1 MNTATRKAKG
11 KRLQKYVCNL
21 ILKYYS
27 ILNDQD
33 VKSIRMGRKGEDVQL
48 SKRAK
53 ELVPYSIECKNQE
66 KMKYLWD
73 AYEQAV
79 NNSNNLEPMVVIKI
93 NQKKPLV
100 VIDAEHFFLLQSKNN
115 ILKLN
120 QDSKILS

>member
-48 SKRAK
+48 SEKAK
-53 ELVPYSIECKNQE
+53 ELIPYSIECKNQE
-66 KMKYLWD
+66 KLNVWS
-73 AYEQAV
+73 AYDQAES
-79 NNSNNLEPMVVIKI
+79 NSGNYEPLVVIKR
-93 NQKKPLV
+93 NRQKPLV
-100 VIDAEHFFLLQSKNN
+100 VLDAEYFMKLHKN
-115 ILKLN
+115 
-120 QDSKILS
+120 

>member
-11 KRLQKYVCNL
+11 KRLQKYVCSL
-21 ILKYYS
+21 ILKYHS
-27 ILNDQD
+27 KLTDND

-100 VIDAEHFFLLQSKNN
+100 VIDAEHFFLLQSK
-115 ILKLN
+115 
-120 QDSKILS
+120 

>member
-11 KRLQKYVCNL
+11 KRLQKYVCSL
-21 ILKYYS
+21 ILKYHS
-27 ILNDQD
+27 KLTDND

-48 SKRAK
+48 SKTAK

-100 VIDAEHFFLLQSKNN
+100 VIDAEHFFYY
-115 ILKLN
+115 N
-120 QDSKILS
+120 QKTIY

>member
-11 KRLQKYVCNL
+11 KRLQKYVCSL
-21 ILKYYS
+21 ILKYHS
-27 ILNDQD
+27 KLTDND
-33 VKSIRMGRKGEDVQL
+33 VKSIRMGRKGEDDQL

>member
-27 ILNDQD
+27 ILNNQD

-48 SKRAK
+48 SDKAK
-53 ELVPYSIECKNQE
+53 KLIPYSIECKNQE
-66 KMKYLWD
+66 KMKYLWE
-73 AYEQAV
+73 AYEQATS
-79 NNSNNLEPMVVIKI
+79 NSNNLEPMVVLKI

-100 VIDAEHFFLLQSKNN
+100 LIDAEHFFKLQSKTIIQN
-115 ILKLN
+115 
-120 QDSKILS
+120 

>member
-1 MNTATRKAKG
+1 
-11 KRLQKYVCNL
+11 
-21 ILKYYS
+21 
-27 ILNDQD
+27 
-33 VKSIRMGRKGEDVQL
+33 
-48 SKRAK
+48 
-53 ELVPYSIECKNQE
+53 
-66 KMKYLWD
+66 MKYLWD

>member
-48 SKRAK
+48 SDKAK
-53 ELVPYSIECKNQE
+53 KLIPYSIECKNQE
-66 KMKYLWD
+66 KMKYLWE
-73 AYEQAV
+73 AYEQATS
-79 NNSNNLEPMVVIKI
+79 NSNNLEPMVVLKI
-93 NQKKPLV
+93 NQKNL
-100 VIDAEHFFLLQSKNN
+100 
-115 ILKLN
+115 
-120 QDSKILS
+120 